1 MVNDKSTV
9 APLQILLPD
18 RLTAVAANVVVTVT
32 IWVDVLVLPA
42 ASVAVHTTVVA
53 PRGNLILVVD
63 ALPLDGVATDA
74 LQVAVGVEQ
83 LSPTPVG
90 VPKLEIM
97 AEQFVV
103 LTGAV
108 MAAGAVMVGSV
119 LSSIV

>member
-63 ALPLDGVATDA
+63 ALPLEGIAPAA
-74 LQVAVGVEQ
+74 LHVTVGVEQ

-90 VPKLEIM
+90 VPKLEMM
-97 AEQFVV
+97 AEQAVV
-103 LTGAV
+103 LTVVEMAVGAV
-108 MAAGAVMVGSV
+108 IVGG
-119 LSSIV
+119 